1 MTLQA
6 LSFLSAHRESL
17 LLLLRENKNAITI
30 VGVEE
35 TRLIVAILGMV
46 VQNISSDEMVRS
58 PRE

>member
-46 VQNISSDEMVRS
+46 VQNIPSDEMVRS